1 MTGIVTSDTV
11 FKSATE
17 IMMYY
22 INNAN
27 IESANALLKDQEIK
41 IDLANDIGMTP
52 LHQAV
57 KVNNLSF
64 VNLLLD
70 YGANPNV
77 LTEWRM
83 GAESPLMIACVNNF
97 YEIAKLLLDYGADP
111 TAKNA
116 MGLPCLH
123 LAAMNG
129 CLEIALLLVSKG
141 CDINMRDEFGN
152 NCTYWAKRNGHDSL
166 VKFLPPVV
174 TLTPEDNKFYRDLVE
189 EKFLLITPEE
199 KKKMMKGKG
208 KGKKK
213 KKKK

>member
-1 MTGIVTSDTV
+1 MNNVTSDTSY
-11 FKSATE
+11 KTALE
-17 IMMYY
+17 IMMFY

-27 IESANALLKDQEIK
+27 IESAQALLKDQEIS
-41 IDLANDIGMTP
+41 IDMCNDIGMTP

-77 LTEWRM
+77 KTEWRV
-83 GAESPLMIACVNNF
+83 GGETPLMIACINDY

-111 TAKNA
+111 TEKNTQ
-116 MGLPCLH
+116 GLPCLH
-123 LAAMNG
+123 LACMNG
-129 CLEIALLLVSKG
+129 AAEVALLLVNRG
-141 CDINMRDEFGN
+141 CDVTMRDGFGN
-152 NCTYWAKRNGHDSL
+152 NATHWAKRNGFNDL
-166 VKFLPPVV
+166 VTLLNVKPVS
-174 TLTPEDNKFYRDLVE
+174 LTPEDNKFYRDCVE
-189 EKFLLITPEE
+189 EKFLLITAEE

-213 KKKK
+213 KK